1 MNRKYIY
8 ILFGLLLG
16 TATIIT
22 SCQRDEEV
30 IVSTITT
37 NEPSYI
43 HADNAGISVELDYNG
58 TPKQYGICY
67 STEPSPTIKNQLAL
81 CADSV
86 GQLCELVGLEAA
98 TMYYARAFV
107 QNRSDVL
114 YGNEITFTTTERLTE
129 AGYEYVD
136 MGLSVKWA
144 TMNVGATA
152 PEEGGKYY
160 AWGEVEEK
168 ETYMW
173 DNYHYGNSRTTLT
186 KYCDSEAYGT
196 VDNKAVLDLLDD
208 AAYMSWGGKWRMPTY
223 NEWDELLRN
232 STWTW
237 VEQNGVKGVRV
248 RSTKNGNC
256 IFLPTTGYK
265 VGADLNYKDVNIGFW
280 SGSLSKN
287 GSYMSY
293 GVSIENPN
301 NTASFYGFNRYN
313 GYPIRAVMDNAITP
327 PAVDIPTVVTSAASE
342 VTKNSAVV
350 GGNVLS
356 DGGLEVTERG
366 VYYSMN
372 ANPIETGTKV
382 ECGSGLGEFTHNL
395 TDLQTG
401 AIYYVRA
408 YAKNKFGVAYG
419 EEISFVCEALPTVT
433 TTQPTNVSYTSAT
446 IGGNVTDDGGLEVT
460 ERGVVYG
467 TNQKPTTA
475 DSKVANGSGLGQF
488 TCNLTDLQDGMTYY
502 ARAYAVNAKGTAYGE
517 EVSFTTKQQFVPTI
531 VTTQPTNVAY
541 NSATVG
547 GNVTNDGGAEVT
559 ERGMVYGTSQNPTTE
574 DGKVASGSGLGEFTC
589 DLTALQDGVTY
600 YARAYAINAKGMVY
614 GEEVSFTTKQQF
626 SPTIATVEPINVT
639 ATSATVGGNVTSDGG
654 AEVTERGIA
663 YATTQNP
670 TTADSK
676 VTSGSGLG
684 QFTCN
689 LTDLQDGTTYYA
701 RAYAI
706 NAKGTAYGEVV
717 SLTTLS
723 LNGHEYVDLGL
734 SVKWA
739 TMNVGANSPEDYGD
753 YFAWGET
760 SIKNTY
766 NWSTYKWCNGSS
778 STLTKYNTSSTYG
791 TVDNKTQLELSDDA
805 AHVNWGGSWRMPTD
819 AELTELRNNCTWTWT
834 SQNGVRGYKITSKS
848 NDNSIFLPLAGY
860 SYDSSLSGTS
870 YGYYRSSSLL
880 TYSPL
885 NTYGLY
891 FGFNTVLIINDYR
904 TSRYFGHSVRP
915 VCP

>member
-1 MNRKYIY
+1 MKKTYLYVLLSI
-8 ILFGLLLG
+8 LLG
-16 TATIIT
+16 TTAIIT

-37 NEPSYI
+37 YEPTYI
-43 HADNAGISVELDYNG
+43 HADNAGISVELDYNS

-67 STEPSPTIKNQLAL
+67 GTEPSPTIKNQLAL
-81 CADSV
+81 CVDSV

-107 QNRSDVL
+107 QNSSDVL

-144 TMNVGATA
+144 TMNVGATV

-173 DNYHYGNSRTTLT
+173 DNYHYGSSRTTLT

-280 SGSLSKN
+280 SGTLSKN

-293 GVSIENPN
+293 GVSVESPN

-342 VTKNSAVV
+342 ITKNSAVV
-350 GGNVLS
+350 GGTVVS

-366 VYYSMN
+366 VYYSKS
-372 ANPIETGTKV
+372 ANPIATGTKID
-382 ECGSGLGEFTHNL
+382 CGSGLGEFIHNL
-395 TDLQTG
+395 TNLQTDST
-401 AIYYVRA
+401 YYVRA
-408 YAKNKFGVAYG
+408 YAKNKFGMAYG
-419 EEISFVCEALPTVT
+419 EEVNFVCEALPTVA
-433 TTQPTNVSYTSAT
+433 TTQPTNVSYTSANV
-446 IGGNVTDDGGLEVT
+446 GGNVTDGAGLEVT

-467 TNQKPTTA
+467 TNQ
-475 DSKVANGSGLGQF
+475 
-488 TCNLTDLQDGMTYY
+488 
-502 ARAYAVNAKGTAYGE
+502 
-517 EVSFTTKQQFVPTI
+517 
-531 VTTQPTNVAY
+531 
-541 NSATVG
+541 
-547 GNVTNDGGAEVT
+547 
-559 ERGMVYGTSQNPTTE
+559 NPTTE
-574 DGKVASGSGLGEFTC
+574 DSKVASGSGLG
-589 DLTALQDGVTY
+589 
-600 YARAYAINAKGMVY
+600 K
-614 GEEVSFTTKQQF
+614 
-626 SPTIATVEPINVT
+626 
-639 ATSATVGGNVTSDGG
+639 
-654 AEVTERGIA
+654 
-663 YATTQNP
+663 
-670 TTADSK
+670 
-676 VTSGSGLG
+676 
-684 QFTCN
+684 FTCN
-689 LTDLQDGTTYYA
+689 LADLQYGTTYYA

-706 NAKGTAYGEVV
+706 NAKGTAYGETVNF
-717 SLTTLS
+717 TTGVE
-723 LNGHEYVDLGL
+723 NGHAYIDLGL

-739 TMNVGANSPEDYGD
+739 TMNVGASKVEDYGD

-760 SIKNTY
+760 EPKETY
-766 NWSTYKWCNGSS
+766 NWGTYKWCNGSET
-778 STLTKYNTSSTYG
+778 TLTKYNTKGSNG
-791 TVDNKTQLELSDDA
+791 TVDNKITLEMIDDA
-805 AHVNWGGSWRMPTD
+805 AHVNWGGSWRMPTES
-819 AELTELRNNCTWTWT
+819 ELSELHKQCIWEPIT
-834 SQNGVRGYKITSKS
+834 QNGVRGCKVTSKI
-848 NDNSIFLPLAGY
+848 NGNSIFLPAAGFVG
-860 SYDSSLSGTS
+860 YDDGSTILGIEIAGF
-870 YGYYRSSSLL
+870 YWSSSLYTETSFKED
-880 TYSPL
+880 TYYPESAHEVSFE
-885 NTYGLY
+885 YGNIFCQLMGY
-891 FGFNTVLIINDYR
+891 GM
-904 TSRYFGHSVRP
+904 RYYGQSVRP

>member
-1 MNRKYIY
+1 MKKTYLY
-8 ILFGLLLG
+8 VLLSVLLG

-30 IVSTITT
+30 VVSTITT
-37 NEPSYI
+37 YEPTYI
-43 HADNAGISVELDYNG
+43 HADNAGISVELDYNS

-107 QNRSDVL
+107 QNSSDVL

-173 DNYHYGNSRTTLT
+173 DNYHYGSSRTTLT

-280 SGSLSKN
+280 SSSLSKN

-293 GVSIENPN
+293 GVSIESPN

-327 PAVDIPTVVTSAASE
+327 PTVDIPSVVTSAVSE
-342 VTKNSAVV
+342 ITQNSAVV
-350 GGNVLS
+350 GGNVVI
-356 DGGLEVTERG
+356 DGGLEIIERG
-366 VYYSMN
+366 VYYSRST
-372 ANPIETGTKV
+372 NPIVSGTKQG
-382 ECGSGLGEFTHNL
+382 CGSGLGEFTYTL
-395 TDLQTG
+395 TGLQSGLT
-401 AIYYVRA
+401 YYVCA

-419 EEISFVCEALPTVT
+419 EEISFVCEALPTIT

-446 IGGNVTDDGGLEVT
+446 VGGNVTDNGGLEVT
-460 ERGVVYG
+460 ERGICYSISAP
-467 TNQKPTTA
+467 PTTA
-475 DSKVANGSGLGQF
+475 NTKVANGAGTGAF
-488 TCNLTDLQDGMTYY
+488 TCNLTDLQDGTTYY

-517 EVSFTTKQQFVPTI
+517 EVSFTT
-531 VTTQPTNVAY
+531 TQLK
-541 NSATVG
+541 
-547 GNVTNDGGAEVT
+547 E
-559 ERGMVYGTSQNPTTE
+559 
-574 DGKVASGSGLGEFTC
+574 
-589 DLTALQDGVTY
+589 
-600 YARAYAINAKGMVY
+600 
-614 GEEVSFTTKQQF
+614 
-626 SPTIATVEPINVT
+626 
-639 ATSATVGGNVTSDGG
+639 
-654 AEVTERGIA
+654 
-663 YATTQNP
+663 
-670 TTADSK
+670 
-676 VTSGSGLG
+676 
-684 QFTCN
+684 
-689 LTDLQDGTTYYA
+689 
-701 RAYAI
+701 
-706 NAKGTAYGEVV
+706 GEVIE
-717 SLTTLS
+717 
-723 LNGHEYVDLGL
+723 NGYVYVDLGL

-739 TMNVGANSPEDYGD
+739 TMNVGSSKPEEYGD

-760 SIKNTY
+760 TTKTTY
-766 NWSTYKWCNGSS
+766 DWSTYEWCNGSS
-778 STLTKYNTSSTYG
+778 TTFTKYNTSSSYG
-791 TVDNKTQLELSDDA
+791 TVDNKTTLELTDDA
-805 AHVNWGGSWRMPTD
+805 ARANWGGSWRMPTD
-819 AELTELRNNCTWTWT
+819 AEMTELRTNCTWTWT
-834 SQNGVRGYKITSKS
+834 TQNGVNGYKVTSKS
-848 NDNSIFLPLAGY
+848 NDNSIFLPAAGCR
-860 SYDSSLSGTS
+860 YDSSLDDAGS
-870 YGYYRSSSLL
+870 YGYYWSSSLY
-880 TYSPL
+880 TDFPYHAWYGYFYSISV
-885 NTYGLY
+885 NRYYYYRIYGQ
-891 FGFNTVLIINDYR
+891 
-904 TSRYFGHSVRP
+904 SVRP